1 MAIQQIDLTRYW
13 KLIHCKKKL
22 GKAWWTEENH
32 AKYLEL
38 LHYQVMMER
47 EVFFQ
52 NRNDYLP
59 LIQKFVEENLDPWEF
74 YSLFLDLWRK
84 DRDQT
89 DPFQQNLRENG
100 KSTFV
105 IDNRAEEFCDC
116 IDSIFDAGE
125 QFNEIDNQKE
135 KFRSK
140 VTEIWAEIQ
149 NLLQEA

>member
-74 YSLFLDLWRK
+74 YSFFRDLFSR
-84 DRDQT
+84 DRDQV
-89 DPFQQNLRENG
+89 DVFEQDWQKKRE
-100 KSTFV
+100 SIFV
-105 IDNRAEEFCDC
+105 IDDRAEEFCDC
-116 IDSIFDAGE
+116 IDSIFDVGE
-125 QFNEIDNQKE
+125 QFNEIDNEKK
-135 KFRSK
+135 KFRAR